1 MELGWL
7 PQPFPDLGDSLD
19 KVFSGIEVA
28 KHLSQGQTGLQ
39 RPTLATRKQGWTD
52 QQTYALVRGRG
63 SGRGMV
69 DVLFTWGGT
78 VAASPSRWMQSL
90 AGPLTRPCSGFTLGT
105 HRLLGIVFLLS
116 THTRGAGLGHLSRV
130 LCGGPHCNVSQEK
143 ATWEWALEWGWTQN

>member
-7 PQPFPDLGDSLD
+7 PQPFPALGDSLD

-28 KHLSQGQTGLQ
+28 KPLPQGPTGLQ
-39 RPTLATRKQGWTD
+39 RAALATRKQGMD
-52 QQTYALVRGRG
+52 RSANICPGVEGG
-63 SGRGMV
+63 GMV
-69 DVLFTWGGT
+69 DVLFTWGGA
-78 VAASPSRWMQSL
+78 VAASPSRCMQSL
-90 AGPLTRPCSGFTLGT
+90 AGPLTRPCSGFTLET
-105 HRLLGIVFLLS
+105 HRQLGIVFLLS